1 MYKASYQEYMAVV
14 HKMFRDLWRPLR
26 VSNKSKLYIHN
37 TTKMLSFDLFSL
49 AYIALKDNRICDHV
63 YLFFLK
69 QFLALI
75 SDMLNTTHLK
85 AVCILQ

>member
-1 MYKASYQEYMAVV
+1 
-14 HKMFRDLWRPLR
+14 
-26 VSNKSKLYIHN
+26 
-37 TTKMLSFDLFSL
+37 MLSFDLFSL
-49 AYIALKDNRICDHV
+49 AYIALKDNRICEHV